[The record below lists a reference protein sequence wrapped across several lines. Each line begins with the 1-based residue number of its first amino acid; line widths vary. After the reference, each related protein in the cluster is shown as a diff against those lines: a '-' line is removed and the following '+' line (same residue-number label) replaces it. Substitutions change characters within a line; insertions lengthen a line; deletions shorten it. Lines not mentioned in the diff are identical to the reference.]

1 MIGEIRDTETAN
13 AAIRASLTGKLVFT
27 TIHAFDAFE
36 ALSRLVDLKLDIN
49 YLVQNINTVMSQR
62 LFLDK
67 SSNKRFAVGEI
78 INFLNVP
85 NYIKFETISELKKY
99 IPKYKTMR
107 EKANQLVL
115 DNVIDKEEI
124 TKILGD

>member
-1 MIGEIRDTETAN
+1 M
-13 AAIRASLTGKLVFT
+13 
-27 TIHAFDAFE
+27 H
-36 ALSRLVDLKLDIN
+36 LKLDIN

-62 LFLDK
+62 LFFDK